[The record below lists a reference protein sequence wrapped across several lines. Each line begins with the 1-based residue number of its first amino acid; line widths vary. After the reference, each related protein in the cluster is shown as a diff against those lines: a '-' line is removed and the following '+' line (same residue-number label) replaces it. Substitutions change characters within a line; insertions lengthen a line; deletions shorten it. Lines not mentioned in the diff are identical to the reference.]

1 MPLPAK
7 EPMYC
12 AEQIK
17 IPPALPDIL
26 KQFTKAAIRTQPG
39 DLLSWSAAYFDA
51 LSAGKAPPVKNR
63 FEATSEGKHITPGLL
78 SVLHKQLQGDTTV
91 PINELKAKW
100 AQLSLP
106 GDRLDEILTLGNFV
120 ADVNWLNF
128 LSLAC
133 TSLESNLTDAV
144 TLLCKILTKDAE
156 GGPAGIEYD
165 LFKKLYTYLAEVDG
179 NITQEH
185 IESVLAY
192 LDNDAAKNANMI
204 GPAHFTHAFCP
215 KLSG

>member
-63 FEATSEGKHITPGLL
+63 FEVSSSEEYG
-78 SVLHKQLQGDTTV
+78 
-91 PINELKAKW
+91 
-100 AQLSLP
+100 
-106 GDRLDEILTLGNFV
+106 
-120 ADVNWLNF
+120 LNF
-128 LSLAC
+128 LIFFIRSIQAL
-133 TSLESNLTDAV
+133 SNL
-144 TLLCKILTKDAE
+144 
-156 GGPAGIEYD
+156 
-165 LFKKLYTYLAEVDG
+165 LFNSK
-179 NITQEH
+179 Q
-185 IESVLAY
+185 
-192 LDNDAAKNANMI
+192 
-204 GPAHFTHAFCP
+204 
-215 KLSG
+215 

>member
-7 EPMYC
+7 EPMYS

-39 DLLSWSAAYFDA
+39 DLLAWSAAYFEA

-63 FEATSEGKHITPGLL
+63 FEQVEEAQPITPGLL
-78 SVLHKQLQGDTTV
+78 SVLHRQLQYETTV
-91 PINELKAKW
+91 PVDTLRQKW
-100 AQLSLP
+100 IQLSLP
-106 GDRLDEILTLGNFV
+106 KDRLEEILTLGNFV
-120 ADVNWLNF
+120 SDVNWLNF
-128 LSLAC
+128 LSLSC
-133 TSLESNLTDAV
+133 TSLENNLTDAV
-144 TLLCKILTKDAE
+144 TLLCKILTTDPE
-156 GGPAGIEYD
+156 GGPARIDYE

-185 IESVLAY
+185 IEAVVAY
-192 LDNDAAKNANMI
+192 LDNDAAKNENMI
-204 GPAHFTHAFCP
+204 GPAHFSHAFCP

>member
-51 LSAGKAPPVKNR
+51 LSVGKEPPVKNR
-63 FEATSEGKHITPGLL
+63 FEPIPDGQQMTPGLL
-78 SVLHKQLQGDTTV
+78 SVLHKQLCGKETV
-91 PINELKAKW
+91 AMQELKSMW
-100 AQLSLP
+100 VQLSLP
-106 GDRLDEILTLGNFV
+106 SDRLDEILRLGNFV
-120 ADVNWLNF
+120 ADVKWLNF
-128 LSLAC
+128 LALSC

-144 TLLCKILTKDAE
+144 TLLCKILTKDPE
-156 GGPAGIEYD
+156 GGPASIPYD
-165 LFKKLYTYLAEVDG
+165 LFKQLFTYLAEVDG

-185 IESVLAY
+185 IESVVAY
-192 LDNDAAKNANMI
+192 LDNDAAKNNNMI

-215 KLSG
+215 KLTG